1 RLKTAGFFQES
12 VEHLGLD
19 MWDLLKHLWPDFS
32 QMLNG
37 TTNGISAWFWS
48 FTCFIFLLS
57 LFFLIKHYLN
67 FIERNKALRS
77 LLDGQSRET
86 LAYSRRE
93 ILQRA
98 QKLNAN
104 NIGHLWQEFDES
116 LVLSSDKKQLFNSID
131 AEHFFNAKTLATG
144 LTASRL
150 LAATPSF
157 LVAIGVLGTFVGLTI
172 GLEGLVGNTA
182 EIETLKSGIN
192 KLISGAAVA
201 FMTSVWGVTFSL
213 LLNLCEKLFERK
225 ALNDIQDLQNRIDF
239 LYPRLP
245 AEQSLVHIAEYSKES
260 KEALQELH
268 ERIGDRL
275 QESINGM
282 SEAMQNAL
290 TDTLNNIMGPAI
302 QTLVHSTNQQ
312 SSQVMENLVSSFMEG
327 MSSAGR
333 VQGEQLEKV
342 AADVNIAVSSMGE
355 RLEQLF
361 SKLSSQQTSSLDAQ
375 DEQSKR
381 FQEQLQQLANSADER
396 QGQLESRFGK
406 MMGDLAQQHEQQQT
420 TLLEQQQKML
430 GSLGTASQ
438 QQIEAMTSAVQQQQ
452 NTLQDAVGK
461 LLDNVSQQGA
471 QADVREQIRQDK
483 FQQQLTDVTQ
493 QQQAL
498 LTALADSVQAGQQQ
512 SRQMAEQHQQ
522 LLTRLQQV
530 TDSAAQSSKHM
541 DSSANQLGL
550 LSTNVRS
557 AADLLGQRL
566 EQVTQQ
572 IEQAGSQNAALTD
585 QLKQQAEM
593 LARLQ
598 DGLLQGAER
607 FEQAASEARHGF
619 VEMKQTQQQFLTG
632 VRTEF
637 NALGETLRSQVEAIE
652 KQAEQ
657 WLQKYASEVS
667 TQVHE
672 RMDQWNKVSLEYAT
686 KMYHT
691 AEAMSSVLD
700 ELEQR

>member
-1 RLKTAGFFQES
+1 
-12 VEHLGLD
+12 
-19 MWDLLKHLWPDFS
+19 MWDLLKHLWPDLS

-48 FTCFIFLLS
+48 LTFLIFALS
-57 LFFLIKHYLN
+57 LFFLFKHYRN
-67 FIERNKALRS
+67 FIEKNKALRS
-77 LLDGQSRET
+77 LLDGQDRET
-86 LAYSRRE
+86 LADSRRE
-93 ILQRA
+93 TLQKA
-98 QKLNAN
+98 KTLNAD
-104 NIGHLWQEFDES
+104 NIGLLWQEFDES
-116 LVLSSDKKQLFNSID
+116 LVLSSDKKQLFNTID
-131 AEHFFNAKTLATG
+131 AEHFFNAKNLATG
-144 LTASRL
+144 LTSSRL

-172 GLEGLVGNTA
+172 GLEGLVGNTT

-213 LLNLCEKLFERK
+213 LLNLLEKLFERS
-225 ALNDIQDLQNRIDF
+225 ALNHIQDLQNKIDF

-245 AEQSLVHIAEYSKES
+245 AEQSLVHIAEHSKES

-461 LLDNVSQQGA
+461 LLDNLSQQGA

-598 DGLLQGAER
+598 DGLLMGAER

>member
-1 RLKTAGFFQES
+1 
-12 VEHLGLD
+12 

-201 FMTSVWGVTFSL
+201 FMTSVWGVAFSL

-667 TQVHE
+667 AQVHE

>member
-1 RLKTAGFFQES
+1 
-12 VEHLGLD
+12 

-48 FTCFIFLLS
+48 LTFFIFALS
-57 LFFLIKHYLN
+57 LFFLFKHYRN
-67 FIERNKALRS
+67 FIEKNKALRS
-77 LLDGQSRET
+77 LLDGQDRET
-86 LAYSRRE
+86 LADSRRE

-98 QKLNAN
+98 KKLDAN
-104 NIGHLWQEFDES
+104 NIGLLWQEFDES
-116 LVLSSDKKQLFNSID
+116 LVLSSDKKQLFNTID
-131 AEHFFNAKTLATG
+131 AEHFFNAKNLATG
-144 LTASRL
+144 LTSSRL

-201 FMTSVWGVTFSL
+201 FMTSVWGVAFSL

-245 AEQSLVHIAEYSKES
+245 AEQSLVHIAEHSKES

-282 SEAMQNAL
+282 SESMQNAL

-312 SSQVMENLVSSFMEG
+312 SSQVMENLVGSFMEG

-342 AADVNIAVSSMGE
+342 AADVNTAVSSMSE

-361 SKLSSQQTSSLDAQ
+361 NKLSTQQASSLDAQ
-375 DEQSKR
+375 DEQSRR
-381 FQEQLQQLANSADER
+381 FQDQLQQLANSADER
-396 QGQLESRFGK
+396 QGLLESRFGK
-406 MMGDLAQQHEQQQT
+406 MMGDLAQQHDQQQT
-420 TLLEQQQKML
+420 ELLVQQQKML

-438 QQIEAMTSAVQQQQ
+438 QQIEAITSAVQQQQ
-452 NTLQDAVGK
+452 NALQDAVGK
-461 LLDNVSQQGA
+461 LLDNLSQQGA
-471 QADVREQIRQDK
+471 QADVREQVRQEK
-483 FQQQLTDVTQ
+483 FQQQLDDVTQ

-498 LTALADSVQAGQQQ
+498 LTALANSVQAGQQQ

-522 LLTRLQQV
+522 LLVRLQQV

-557 AADLLGQRL
+557 AAELLGQRM
-566 EQVTQQ
+566 EQVTQR
-572 IEQAGSQNAALTD
+572 IEQAGSQNIALTD

-607 FEQAASEARHGF
+607 FEQAASEARNGF
-619 VEMKQTQQQFLTG
+619 GEMKQTQQLFLTG

-657 WLQKYASEVS
+657 WMQKYASEVS

>member
-1 RLKTAGFFQES
+1 
-12 VEHLGLD
+12 
-19 MWDLLKHLWPDFS
+19 MWDLLKHLWPDLS

-48 FTCFIFLLS
+48 LTFLIFALS
-57 LFFLIKHYLN
+57 LFFLFKHYRN
-67 FIERNKALRS
+67 FIEKNKALRS
-77 LLDGQSRET
+77 LLDGQDRET
-86 LAYSRRE
+86 LADSRRE
-93 ILQRA
+93 TLQKA
-98 QKLNAN
+98 KTLNAD
-104 NIGHLWQEFDES
+104 NIGLLWQEFDES
-116 LVLSSDKKQLFNSID
+116 LVLSSDKKQLFNTID
-131 AEHFFNAKTLATG
+131 AEHFFNAKNLATG
-144 LTASRL
+144 LTSSRL

-172 GLEGLVGNTA
+172 GLEGLVGNTT

-213 LLNLCEKLFERK
+213 LLNLLEKLFERS
-225 ALNDIQDLQNRIDF
+225 ALNHIQDLQNKIDF

-245 AEQSLVHIAEYSKES
+245 AEQSLVHIAEHSKES

-461 LLDNVSQQGA
+461 LLDNLSQQGA

-598 DGLLQGAER
+598 DGLLMGAER

-637 NALGETLRSQVEAIE
+637 NALGETLRSQ
-652 KQAEQ
+652 
-657 WLQKYASEVS
+657 
-667 TQVHE
+667 
-672 RMDQWNKVSLEYAT
+672 
-686 KMYHT
+686 
-691 AEAMSSVLD
+691 
-700 ELEQR
+700 

>member
-1 RLKTAGFFQES
+1 
-12 VEHLGLD
+12 

-86 LAYSRRE
+86 LAYSRRK

-201 FMTSVWGVTFSL
+201 FMTSVWGVAFSL

>member
-1 RLKTAGFFQES
+1 
-12 VEHLGLD
+12 

-461 LLDNVSQQGA
+461 LLDNLSQQGA

-598 DGLLQGAER
+598 DGLLMGAER

>member
-1 RLKTAGFFQES
+1 
-12 VEHLGLD
+12 

-201 FMTSVWGVTFSL
+201 FMTSVWGVAFSL

-461 LLDNVSQQGA
+461 LLDNLSQQGA

-566 EQVTQQ
+566 EQVTHQ

>member
-1 RLKTAGFFQES
+1 
-12 VEHLGLD
+12 

-48 FTCFIFLLS
+48 LTFLIFALS
-57 LFFLIKHYLN
+57 LFFLFKHYRN
-67 FIERNKALRS
+67 FIEKNKALRS
-77 LLDGQSRET
+77 LLDGQDRET
-86 LAYSRRE
+86 LADSRRE

-98 QKLNAN
+98 KKLDAN
-104 NIGHLWQEFDES
+104 NIGLLWQEFDES
-116 LVLSSDKKQLFNSID
+116 LVLSSDKKQLFNTID
-131 AEHFFNAKTLATG
+131 AEHFFNAKNLATG
-144 LTASRL
+144 LTSSRL

-172 GLEGLVGNTA
+172 GLEGLVGNTT

-213 LLNLCEKLFERK
+213 SLNLIEKLFERS
-225 ALNDIQDLQNRIDF
+225 ALNHIQDLQNKIDF

-245 AEQSLVHIAEYSKES
+245 AEQSLVHIAEHSKES

-282 SEAMQNAL
+282 SESMQNAL

-312 SSQVMENLVSSFMEG
+312 SSQVMENLVGSFMEG

-342 AADVNIAVSSMGE
+342 AADVNTAVSSMSE

-361 SKLSSQQTSSLDAQ
+361 NKLSTQQASSLDAQ
-375 DEQSKR
+375 DEQSRR
-381 FQEQLQQLANSADER
+381 FQDQLQQLANSADER
-396 QGQLESRFGK
+396 QGLLESRFGK
-406 MMGDLAQQHEQQQT
+406 MMGDLAQQHDQQQT
-420 TLLEQQQKML
+420 ELLVQQQKML

-438 QQIEAMTSAVQQQQ
+438 QQIEAITSAVQQQQ
-452 NTLQDAVGK
+452 NALQDAVGK

-471 QADVREQIRQDK
+471 QADVREQVRQEK
-483 FQQQLTDVTQ
+483 FQQQLDDVTQ

-498 LTALADSVQAGQQQ
+498 LTALANSVQAGQQQ

-522 LLTRLQQV
+522 LLVRLQQV

-557 AADLLGQRL
+557 AAELLGQRM
-566 EQVTQQ
+566 EQVTQR
-572 IEQAGSQNAALTD
+572 IEQAGSQNIALTD

-593 LARLQ
+593 LARLH

-607 FEQAASEARHGF
+607 FEQAASEARNGF
-619 VEMKQTQQQFLTG
+619 GEMKQTQQLFLTG

-657 WLQKYASEVS
+657 WMQKYASEVS

>member
-1 RLKTAGFFQES
+1 
-12 VEHLGLD
+12 

-172 GLEGLVGNTA
+172 GLEGLVGNTS

-201 FMTSVWGVTFSL
+201 FMTSVWGVAFSL

-461 LLDNVSQQGA
+461 LLDNLSQQGA

>member
-1 RLKTAGFFQES
+1 
-12 VEHLGLD
+12 

-290 TDTLNNIMGPAI
+290 TDTLNHIMGPAI

-461 LLDNVSQQGA
+461 LLDNLSQQGA

-483 FQQQLTDVTQ
+483 FQQQLTDETQ

-598 DGLLQGAER
+598 DGLLMGAER

>member
-1 RLKTAGFFQES
+1 
-12 VEHLGLD
+12 

-461 LLDNVSQQGA
+461 LLDNLSQQGA

-667 TQVHE
+667 AQVHE
-672 RMDQWNKVSLEYAT
+672 RMEQWNKVSLEYAT

>member
-1 RLKTAGFFQES
+1 
-12 VEHLGLD
+12 

-598 DGLLQGAER
+598 DGLLMGAER

>member
-1 RLKTAGFFQES
+1 
-12 VEHLGLD
+12 

-48 FTCFIFLLS
+48 LTCFIFVLS
-57 LFFLIKHYLN
+57 LFFLFKHYRH

-98 QKLNAN
+98 QKLNVN
-104 NIGHLWQEFDES
+104 NIGLLWQEFDES

-172 GLEGLVGNTA
+172 GLEGLVGNTS

-201 FMTSVWGVTFSL
+201 FMTSVWGVAFSL
-213 LLNLCEKLFERK
+213 LLNLLEKLFERR
-225 ALNDIQDLQNRIDF
+225 ALIHIRDLQNKIDF

-282 SEAMQNAL
+282 SDAMQNAL
-290 TDTLNNIMGPAI
+290 THTLNNIMGPAI
-302 QTLVHSTNQQ
+302 QTLVHSTSQQ
-312 SSQVMENLVSSFMEG
+312 STQLMENMVGSFMEG
-327 MSSAGR
+327 ISSAGR
-333 VQGEQLEKV
+333 EQGEQLDKV
-342 AADVNIAVSSMGE
+342 AADVNAAVSSMGE

-361 SKLSSQQTSSLDAQ
+361 SKISIQQASSLDAQ
-375 DEQSKR
+375 DEQSRR
-381 FQEQLQQLANSADER
+381 FQLQLQQLANSADER
-396 QGQLESRFGK
+396 QGQLESRFGR
-406 MMGDLAQQHEQQQT
+406 MMGDLAQQYEQQKT

-471 QADVREQIRQDK
+471 QADVRENIRQET

-493 QQQAL
+493 QQQVL

-522 LLTRLQQV
+522 LLVRLQQV

-572 IEQAGSQNAALTD
+572 IEHTGSQNAALTD

-598 DGLLQGAER
+598 DALLQGAER
-607 FEQAASEARHGF
+607 FEQAASEARNGF
-619 VEMKQTQQQFLTG
+619 GEMKLTQQQFLTG
-632 VRTEF
+632 VKTEF
-637 NALGETLRSQVEAIE
+637 NGLGETLRSQVEAIE

-667 TQVHE
+667 SQVHE

>member
-1 RLKTAGFFQES
+1 
-12 VEHLGLD
+12 

-48 FTCFIFLLS
+48 LTFLIFALS
-57 LFFLIKHYLN
+57 LFFLFKHYRN
-67 FIERNKALRS
+67 FIEKNKALRS
-77 LLDGQSRET
+77 LLDGQDRET
-86 LAYSRRE
+86 LADSRRE
-93 ILQRA
+93 TLQRA
-98 QKLNAN
+98 KKLDAN
-104 NIGHLWQEFDES
+104 NIGLLWQEFDES
-116 LVLSSDKKQLFNSID
+116 LVLSSDKKQLFNTID
-131 AEHFFNAKTLATG
+131 AEHFFNAKNLATG
-144 LTASRL
+144 LTSSRL

-172 GLEGLVGNTA
+172 GLEGLVGNTT

-213 LLNLCEKLFERK
+213 SLNLIEKLFERS
-225 ALNDIQDLQNRIDF
+225 ALNHIQDLQNKIDF

-245 AEQSLVHIAEYSKES
+245 AEQSLVHIAEHSKES

-282 SEAMQNAL
+282 SESMQNAL

-312 SSQVMENLVSSFMEG
+312 SSQVMENLVGSFMEG

-342 AADVNIAVSSMGE
+342 AADVNTAVSSMSE

-361 SKLSSQQTSSLDAQ
+361 NKLSTQQASSLDAQ
-375 DEQSKR
+375 DEQSRR
-381 FQEQLQQLANSADER
+381 FQDQLQQLANSADER
-396 QGQLESRFGK
+396 QGLLESRFGK
-406 MMGDLAQQHEQQQT
+406 MMGVLAQQHDQQQT
-420 TLLEQQQKML
+420 ELLVQQQKML

-438 QQIEAMTSAVQQQQ
+438 QQIEAITSAVQQQQ
-452 NTLQDAVGK
+452 NALQDAVGK

-471 QADVREQIRQDK
+471 QADVREQVRQEK
-483 FQQQLTDVTQ
+483 FQQQLDDVTQ

-498 LTALADSVQAGQQQ
+498 LTALANSVQAGQQQ

-522 LLTRLQQV
+522 LLVRLQQV

-557 AADLLGQRL
+557 AAELLGQRM
-566 EQVTQQ
+566 EQVTQR
-572 IEQAGSQNAALTD
+572 IEQAGSQNIALTD

-607 FEQAASEARHGF
+607 FEQAASEARNGF
-619 VEMKQTQQQFLTG
+619 GEMKQTQQLFLTG

-657 WLQKYASEVS
+657 WMQKYASEVS

>member
-1 RLKTAGFFQES
+1 
-12 VEHLGLD
+12 

-48 FTCFIFLLS
+48 LTFLIFALS
-57 LFFLIKHYLN
+57 LFFLFKHYRN
-67 FIERNKALRS
+67 FIEKNKALRS
-77 LLDGQSRET
+77 LLDGQDRET
-86 LAYSRRE
+86 LADSRRE
-93 ILQRA
+93 TLQRA
-98 QKLNAN
+98 KKLDAN
-104 NIGHLWQEFDES
+104 NIGLLWQEFDES
-116 LVLSSDKKQLFNSID
+116 LVLSSDKIQLFNTID
-131 AEHFFNAKTLATG
+131 AEHFFNAKNLATG
-144 LTASRL
+144 LTSSRL

-172 GLEGLVGNTA
+172 GLEGLVGNTT

-213 LLNLCEKLFERK
+213 SLNLIEKLFERS
-225 ALNDIQDLQNRIDF
+225 ALNHIQDLQNKIDF

-245 AEQSLVHIAEYSKES
+245 AEQSLVHIAEHSKES

-275 QESINGM
+275 QESISGM

-312 SSQVMENLVSSFMEG
+312 SSQVMENLVGSFMEG

-342 AADVNIAVSSMGE
+342 AADVNTAVSSMSE

-361 SKLSSQQTSSLDAQ
+361 NKLSTQQASSLDAQ
-375 DEQSKR
+375 DEQSRR
-381 FQEQLQQLANSADER
+381 FQDQLQQLANSADER
-396 QGQLESRFGK
+396 QGLLESRFGK
-406 MMGDLAQQHEQQQT
+406 MMGDLAQQHDQQQT
-420 TLLEQQQKML
+420 ELLVQQQKML

-438 QQIEAMTSAVQQQQ
+438 QQIEAITSAVQQQQ
-452 NTLQDAVGK
+452 NALQDAVGK

-471 QADVREQIRQDK
+471 QADVREQVRQEK
-483 FQQQLTDVTQ
+483 FQQQLDDVTQ

-498 LTALADSVQAGQQQ
+498 LTALANSVQAGQQQ

-522 LLTRLQQV
+522 LLVRLQQV

-557 AADLLGQRL
+557 AAELLGQRM
-566 EQVTQQ
+566 EQVTQR
-572 IEQAGSQNAALTD
+572 IEQAGSQNIALTD

-607 FEQAASEARHGF
+607 FEQAASEARNGF
-619 VEMKQTQQQFLTG
+619 GEMKQTQQLFLTG

-657 WLQKYASEVS
+657 WMQKYASEVS

-672 RMDQWNKVSLEYAT
+672 RMEQWNKVSLEYAT

>member
-1 RLKTAGFFQES
+1 
-12 VEHLGLD
+12 

-461 LLDNVSQQGA
+461 LLDNLSQQGA

>member
-1 RLKTAGFFQES
+1 
-12 VEHLGLD
+12 

-48 FTCFIFLLS
+48 FTCFIFVLS
-57 LFFLIKHYLN
+57 LFFLFKHYRH

-86 LAYSRRE
+86 LAHSRRE

-104 NIGHLWQEFDES
+104 NIGLLWQEFDES
-116 LVLSSDKKQLFNSID
+116 LVLSSDNKQLFNSID

-172 GLEGLVGNTA
+172 GLEGLVGNTS
-182 EIETLKSGIN
+182 EIETLKSGID

-201 FMTSVWGVTFSL
+201 FMTSVWGVAFSL
-213 LLNLCEKLFERK
+213 LLNLLEKLFERS
-225 ALNDIQDLQNRIDF
+225 ALIHIQDLQNRIDF

-302 QTLVHSTNQQ
+302 QTLVHSTSQQ
-312 SSQVMENLVSSFMEG
+312 SSQVMENLVGSFMEG

-333 VQGEQLEKV
+333 IQGEQLEKV
-342 AADVNIAVSSMGE
+342 AADVNTAVSSMGE

-361 SKLSSQQTSSLDAQ
+361 SKLSTQQASSLDAQ
-375 DEQSKR
+375 DEQSRR

-406 MMGDLAQQHEQQQT
+406 MMGDLAQQHEQQQS

-438 QQIEAMTSAVQQQQ
+438 QQIETMTSAVQRQQ
-452 NTLQDAVGK
+452 NALQDAVGK

-471 QADVREQIRQDK
+471 QADVREQIRQEK
-483 FQQQLTDVTQ
+483 FQQQLAEVTQ

-498 LTALADSVQAGQQQ
+498 LTALADSVHAGQQQ

-522 LLTRLQQV
+522 LLARLQQV

-557 AADLLGQRL
+557 AAELLGQRL
-566 EQVTQQ
+566 EQVTQR
-572 IEQAGSQNAALTD
+572 IEQAGNQNAALTD

-607 FEQAASEARHGF
+607 FEQAASEARNGF
-619 VEMKQTQQQFLTG
+619 GEMKQTQQQFLTG
-632 VRTEF
+632 VKTEF

-672 RMDQWNKVSLEYAT
+672 RMDQWNQVSLEYAT

>member
-1 RLKTAGFFQES
+1 
-12 VEHLGLD
+12 

-37 TTNGISAWFWS
+37 TTNGISVWFWS
-48 FTCFIFLLS
+48 LIFFIFTLS
-57 LFFLIKHYLN
+57 LFFLLKHYLN
-67 FIERNKALRS
+67 FIHRVKAVRS
-77 LLDGQSRET
+77 LLDEQSREA

-98 QKLNAN
+98 QKLDAN
-104 NIGHLWQEFDES
+104 NVGRLWQEFDES
-116 LVLSSDKKQLFNSID
+116 LVLSSDNKQLFNSID
-131 AEHFFNAKTLATG
+131 AEHFFNAKTLASG

-172 GLEGLVGNTA
+172 GLEGLVGKTT
-182 EIETLKSGIN
+182 EIETLKSGID

-201 FMTSVWGVTFSL
+201 FMTSVWGVAFSL
-213 LLNLCEKLFERK
+213 LLNLIEKLFERD
-225 ALNDIQDLQNRIDF
+225 ALIRIQNLQNDIDF

-268 ERIGDRL
+268 ERIGNRL

-282 SEAMQNAL
+282 GESMQNAI
-290 TDTLNNIMGPAI
+290 TDALNNIMGPAI
-302 QTLVHSTNQQ
+302 QTLINSASQQ
-312 SSQVMENLVSSFMEG
+312 SNQVMENLVGNFMDG
-327 MSSAGR
+327 ITSTGR
-333 VQGEQLEKV
+333 MQGKQLEKV
-342 AADVNIAVSSMGE
+342 AADVNTAVSGMSE

-361 SKLSSQQTSSLDAQ
+361 TKLSTQQTSSLDAQ
-375 DEQSKR
+375 DQQSRR
-381 FQEQLQQLANSADER
+381 FQVQLQQLAKSADER

-406 MMGDLAQQHEQQQT
+406 MMGDLAQQHDQQQT
-420 TLLEQQQKML
+420 ALLEQQQKIL

-438 QQIEAMTSAVQQQQ
+438 QQIDVMTSAVQQQQ
-452 NTLQDAVGK
+452 NSLQDAVCK
-461 LLDNVSQQGA
+461 LLDNVSQQGV
-471 QADVREQIRQDK
+471 QADYREQLRQEK
-483 FQQQLTDVTQ
+483 VQQLLDDVTQ

-498 LTALADSVQAGQQQ
+498 LTALANSVQAGQEQ
-512 SRQMAEQHQQ
+512 SREMAEQHQQ
-522 LLTRLQQV
+522 LLASLQQV
-530 TDSAAQSSKHM
+530 ADAAVQSSQHM

-550 LSTNVRS
+550 LSTNVRTAS
-557 AADLLGQRL
+557 ELLGQRL

-572 IEQAGSQNAALTD
+572 IEQASSQNIALTD
-585 QLKQQAEM
+585 QLKQQAQM

-598 DGLLQGAER
+598 DGLLQGAAR
-607 FEQAASEARHGF
+607 FEQAATEARNGF
-619 VEMKQTQQQFLTG
+619 SEMKQTQQQFLTG
-632 VRTEF
+632 VKSEF

-657 WLQKYASEVS
+657 WLQKYASEVN

-672 RMDQWNKVSLEYAT
+672 RMAQWNQVSLEYAT

>member
-1 RLKTAGFFQES
+1 
-12 VEHLGLD
+12 

-48 FTCFIFLLS
+48 LTFLIFALS
-57 LFFLIKHYLN
+57 LFFLFKHYRN
-67 FIERNKALRS
+67 FIEKNKALRS
-77 LLDGQSRET
+77 LLDGQDRET
-86 LAYSRRE
+86 LADSRRE
-93 ILQRA
+93 TLQRA
-98 QKLNAN
+98 KKLDAN
-104 NIGHLWQEFDES
+104 NIGLLWQEFDES
-116 LVLSSDKKQLFNSID
+116 LVLSSDKKQLFNTID
-131 AEHFFNAKTLATG
+131 AEHFFNAKNLATG
-144 LTASRL
+144 LTSSRL

-172 GLEGLVGNTA
+172 GLEGLVGNTT

-213 LLNLCEKLFERK
+213 SLNLIEKLFERS
-225 ALNDIQDLQNRIDF
+225 ALNHIQDLQNKIDF

-302 QTLVHSTNQQ
+302 QTLVHSTSQQ
-312 SSQVMENLVSSFMEG
+312 SSQVMENLVGSFMEG

-342 AADVNIAVSSMGE
+342 AADVNTAVSSMGE

-361 SKLSSQQTSSLDAQ
+361 SKLSTQQASSLDAQ
-375 DEQSKR
+375 DEQSRR

-438 QQIEAMTSAVQQQQ
+438 QQIETMTSAVQRQQ
-452 NTLQDAVGK
+452 NALQDAVGK

-471 QADVREQIRQDK
+471 QADVREQIRQEK

-522 LLTRLQQV
+522 LLARLQQV

-557 AADLLGQRL
+557 AAELLGQRL
-566 EQVTQQ
+566 EQVTQR
-572 IEQAGSQNAALTD
+572 IEHAGSQNAALTD

-607 FEQAASEARHGF
+607 FEQAASEARNGF
-619 VEMKQTQQQFLTG
+619 GEMRQTQQQFLTG

-672 RMDQWNKVSLEYAT
+672 RMDQWNQVSLEYAT

>member
-1 RLKTAGFFQES
+1 MGNQE
-12 VEHLGLD
+12 
-19 MWDLLKHLWPDFS
+19 HLWPDFS

-201 FMTSVWGVTFSL
+201 FMTSVWGVAFSL

-461 LLDNVSQQGA
+461 LLDNLSQQGA

>member
-1 RLKTAGFFQES
+1 
-12 VEHLGLD
+12 

-312 SSQVMENLVSSFMEG
+312 SSQVMENLVGSFMEG

-342 AADVNIAVSSMGE
+342 AADVNTAVSSMSE

-361 SKLSSQQTSSLDAQ
+361 NKLSTQQASSLDAQ
-375 DEQSKR
+375 DEQSRR
-381 FQEQLQQLANSADER
+381 FQDQLQQLANSADER
-396 QGQLESRFGK
+396 QGLLESRFGK
-406 MMGDLAQQHEQQQT
+406 MMGDLAQQHDQQQT
-420 TLLEQQQKML
+420 ELLVQQQKML

-438 QQIEAMTSAVQQQQ
+438 QQIEAITSAVQQQQ
-452 NTLQDAVGK
+452 NALQDAVGK
-461 LLDNVSQQGA
+461 LLDNLSQQGA

>member
-1 RLKTAGFFQES
+1 
-12 VEHLGLD
+12 

-48 FTCFIFLLS
+48 LTFLIFALS
-57 LFFLIKHYLN
+57 LFFLFKHYRN
-67 FIERNKALRS
+67 FIEKNKALRS
-77 LLDGQSRET
+77 LLDGQDRET
-86 LAYSRRE
+86 LADSRRE
-93 ILQRA
+93 TLQKA
-98 QKLNAN
+98 KTLNAD
-104 NIGHLWQEFDES
+104 NIGLLWQEFDES
-116 LVLSSDKKQLFNSID
+116 LVLSSDKKQLFNTID
-131 AEHFFNAKTLATG
+131 AEHFFNAKNLATG
-144 LTASRL
+144 LTSSRL

-172 GLEGLVGNTA
+172 GLEGLVGNTT

-213 LLNLCEKLFERK
+213 LLNLLEKLFERS
-225 ALNDIQDLQNRIDF
+225 ALNHIQDLQNKIDF

-245 AEQSLVHIAEYSKES
+245 AEQSLVHIAEHSKES

-461 LLDNVSQQGA
+461 LLDNLSQQGA

-598 DGLLQGAER
+598 DGLLMGAER

>member
-1 RLKTAGFFQES
+1 
-12 VEHLGLD
+12 
-19 MWDLLKHLWPDFS
+19 MWDLLKHLWPDLS

-48 FTCFIFLLS
+48 LTFLIFALS
-57 LFFLIKHYLN
+57 LFFLFKHYRN
-67 FIERNKALRS
+67 FIEKNKALRS
-77 LLDGQSRET
+77 LLDGQDRET
-86 LAYSRRE
+86 LADSRRE
-93 ILQRA
+93 TLQKA
-98 QKLNAN
+98 KTLNAD
-104 NIGHLWQEFDES
+104 NIGLLWQEFDES
-116 LVLSSDKKQLFNSID
+116 LVLSSDKKQLFNTID
-131 AEHFFNAKTLATG
+131 AEHFFNAKNLATG
-144 LTASRL
+144 LTSSRL

-172 GLEGLVGNTA
+172 GLEGLVGNTT

-213 LLNLCEKLFERK
+213 LLNLLEKLFERS
-225 ALNDIQDLQNRIDF
+225 ALNHIQDLQNKIDF

-245 AEQSLVHIAEYSKES
+245 AEQSLVHIAEHSKES

-461 LLDNVSQQGA
+461 LLDNLSQQGA

-598 DGLLQGAER
+598 DGLLMGAER

-672 RMDQWNKVSLEYAT
+672 RMEQWNKVSLEYAT

>member
-1 RLKTAGFFQES
+1 
-12 VEHLGLD
+12 

-201 FMTSVWGVTFSL
+201 FMTSVWGVAFSL

-672 RMDQWNKVSLEYAT
+672 RMDQWNQVSLEYAT

>member
-1 RLKTAGFFQES
+1 ML
-12 VEHLGLD
+12 
-19 MWDLLKHLWPDFS
+19 DLLTHLWPNFS

-37 TTNGISAWFWS
+37 NALGISAWFWS
-48 FTCFIFLLS
+48 LTFGIFALS
-57 LFFLIKHYLN
+57 LFFLIKHYLH
-67 FIERNKALRS
+67 FRMRNQALRS
-77 LLDGQSRET
+77 LLDNQSKETLAQTRRET
-86 LAYSRRE
+86 L
-93 ILQRA
+93 QRA
-98 QKLNAN
+98 KQLKAD
-104 NIGHLWQEFDES
+104 NIGKLWQEFDES
-116 LVLSSDKKQLFNSID
+116 LVMSSDQTQLFNTLD

-201 FMTSVWGVTFSL
+201 FMTSVWGVAFSL
-213 LLNLCEKLFERK
+213 LLNLFEKLFERS
-225 ALNDIQDLQNRIDF
+225 ALIHIQALQNEIDF
-239 LYPRLP
+239 RYPRLP

-302 QTLVHSTNQQ
+302 QTLVHSTSQQ
-312 SSQVMENLVSSFMEG
+312 SSQVMENLVGSFMEG

-342 AADVNIAVSSMGE
+342 AADVNTAVSSMGE

-361 SKLSSQQTSSLDAQ
+361 SKLSTQQTSSLDAQ
-375 DEQSKR
+375 EEQSRR

-438 QQIEAMTSAVQQQQ
+438 QQIETMTSAVQRQQ
-452 NTLQDAVGK
+452 NALQDAVGK

-471 QADVREQIRQDK
+471 QADVREQIRQEK

-522 LLTRLQQV
+522 LLARLQQV

-557 AADLLGQRL
+557 AAELLGQRL
-566 EQVTQQ
+566 EQVTQR

-607 FEQAASEARHGF
+607 FEQAASEARNGF
-619 VEMKQTQQQFLTG
+619 GEMRQTQQQFLTG
-632 VRTEF
+632 VKSEF

-667 TQVHE
+667 TQVHD
-672 RMDQWNKVSLEYAT
+672 RMDQWNQVSLEYAT

-691 AEAMSSVLD
+691 AEAMSSMLD

>member
-1 RLKTAGFFQES
+1 
-12 VEHLGLD
+12 

-48 FTCFIFLLS
+48 LTFLIFALS
-57 LFFLIKHYLN
+57 LFFLFKHYRN
-67 FIERNKALRS
+67 FIEKNKALRS
-77 LLDGQSRET
+77 LLDGQDRET
-86 LAYSRRE
+86 LADSRRE
-93 ILQRA
+93 TLQKA
-98 QKLNAN
+98 KTLNAD
-104 NIGHLWQEFDES
+104 NIGLLWQEFDES
-116 LVLSSDKKQLFNSID
+116 LVLSSDKKQLFNTID
-131 AEHFFNAKTLATG
+131 AEHFFNAKNLATG
-144 LTASRL
+144 LTSSRL

-172 GLEGLVGNTA
+172 GLEGLVGNTT

-213 LLNLCEKLFERK
+213 LLNLLEKLFERS
-225 ALNDIQDLQNRIDF
+225 ALNHIQDLQNKIDF

-245 AEQSLVHIAEYSKES
+245 AEQSLVHIAEHSKES

-312 SSQVMENLVSSFMEG
+312 SSQVMENLVGSFMEG

-342 AADVNIAVSSMGE
+342 AADVNTAVSSMSE

-361 SKLSSQQTSSLDAQ
+361 NKLSTQQASSLDAQ
-375 DEQSKR
+375 DEQSRR
-381 FQEQLQQLANSADER
+381 FQDQLQQLANSADER
-396 QGQLESRFGK
+396 QVLLESRFGK
-406 MMGDLAQQHEQQQT
+406 MMSDLTQQHDRHQT
-420 TLLEQQQKML
+420 ALLEQQQKML
-430 GSLGTASQ
+430 GGLGTASQ
-438 QQIEAMTSAVQQQQ
+438 QQIEAMTFAVQQQQ
-452 NTLQDAVGK
+452 NALQDAVGK

-471 QADVREQIRQDK
+471 QADVREQVRQEK
-483 FQQQLTDVTQ
+483 FQQQLDDVAQ

-498 LTALADSVQAGQQQ
+498 LTALAESVQAGQQQ

-522 LLTRLQQV
+522 LLVRLQQV
-530 TDSAAQSSKHM
+530 TDSATQSSKHM

-557 AADLLGQRL
+557 AAELLGQRL
-566 EQVTQQ
+566 EQVTQR
-572 IEQAGSQNAALTD
+572 IEQAGSQNIALTD

-598 DGLLQGAER
+598 DGLLMGAER

-619 VEMKQTQQQFLTG
+619 GEMKQTQQQFLIG

>member
-1 RLKTAGFFQES
+1 
-12 VEHLGLD
+12 

-172 GLEGLVGNTA
+172 GLAGLVGNTA

-201 FMTSVWGVTFSL
+201 FMTSVWGVAFSL

-302 QTLVHSTNQQ
+302 QTLVHSTSQQ
-312 SSQVMENLVSSFMEG
+312 SSQVMENLVGSFMEG

-522 LLTRLQQV
+522 LLVRLQQV

-598 DGLLQGAER
+598 DGLLMGAER

>member
-1 RLKTAGFFQES
+1 
-12 VEHLGLD
+12 

-201 FMTSVWGVTFSL
+201 FMTSVWGVAFSL

-461 LLDNVSQQGA
+461 LLDNLSQQGA

-585 QLKQQAEM
+585 
-593 LARLQ
+593 
-598 DGLLQGAER
+598 

>member
-1 RLKTAGFFQES
+1 ML
-12 VEHLGLD
+12 
-19 MWDLLKHLWPDFS
+19 DLLAHLWPNFS

-37 TTNGISAWFWS
+37 NALGISAWFWS
-48 FTCFIFLLS
+48 LTFGIFALS
-57 LFFLIKHYLN
+57 LFFLIKHYLH
-67 FIERNKALRS
+67 FRMRNQALRS
-77 LLDGQSRET
+77 LLDNQSKETLAQTRRET
-86 LAYSRRE
+86 L
-93 ILQRA
+93 QRA
-98 QKLNAN
+98 KQLKAD
-104 NIGHLWQEFDES
+104 NIGKLWQEFDES
-116 LVLSSDKKQLFNSID
+116 LVMSSDQTQLFNTLD

-201 FMTSVWGVTFSL
+201 FMTSVWGVAFSL
-213 LLNLCEKLFERK
+213 LLNLFEKLFERS
-225 ALNDIQDLQNRIDF
+225 ALIHIQALQNEIDF
-239 LYPRLP
+239 RYPRLP

-302 QTLVHSTNQQ
+302 QTLVHSTSQQ
-312 SSQVMENLVSSFMEG
+312 SSQVMENLVGSFMEG

-342 AADVNIAVSSMGE
+342 AADVNTAVSSMGE

-361 SKLSSQQTSSLDAQ
+361 SKLSTQQTSSLDAQ
-375 DEQSKR
+375 EEQSRR

-438 QQIEAMTSAVQQQQ
+438 QQIETMTSAVQRQQ
-452 NTLQDAVGK
+452 NALQDAVGK

-471 QADVREQIRQDK
+471 QADVREQIRQEK

-522 LLTRLQQV
+522 LLARLQQV

-557 AADLLGQRL
+557 AAELLGQRL
-566 EQVTQQ
+566 EQVTQR

-607 FEQAASEARHGF
+607 FEQAASEARNGF
-619 VEMKQTQQQFLTG
+619 GEMKQTQQQFLTG
-632 VRTEF
+632 VKSEF

-672 RMDQWNKVSLEYAT
+672 RMDQWNQVSLEYAT

>member
-1 RLKTAGFFQES
+1 
-12 VEHLGLD
+12 
-19 MWDLLKHLWPDFS
+19 MWDLLKHLWPDLS

-48 FTCFIFLLS
+48 LTFLIFALS
-57 LFFLIKHYLN
+57 LFFLFKHYRN
-67 FIERNKALRS
+67 FIEKNKALRS
-77 LLDGQSRET
+77 LLDGQDRET
-86 LAYSRRE
+86 LADSRRE
-93 ILQRA
+93 TLQKA
-98 QKLNAN
+98 KTLNAD
-104 NIGHLWQEFDES
+104 NIGLLWQEFDES
-116 LVLSSDKKQLFNSID
+116 LVLSSDKKQLFNTID
-131 AEHFFNAKTLATG
+131 AEHFFNAKNLATG
-144 LTASRL
+144 LTSSRL

-172 GLEGLVGNTA
+172 GLEGLVGNTT

-213 LLNLCEKLFERK
+213 LLNLLEKLFERS
-225 ALNDIQDLQNRIDF
+225 ALNHIQDLQNKIDF

-245 AEQSLVHIAEYSKES
+245 AEQSLVHIAEHSKES

-461 LLDNVSQQGA
+461 LLDNLSQQGA

>member
-1 RLKTAGFFQES
+1 
-12 VEHLGLD
+12 

-201 FMTSVWGVTFSL
+201 FMTSVWGVAFSL

-461 LLDNVSQQGA
+461 LLDNLSQQGA

-598 DGLLQGAER
+598 DGLLMGAER

>member
-1 RLKTAGFFQES
+1 
-12 VEHLGLD
+12 

-201 FMTSVWGVTFSL
+201 FMTSVWGVAFSL

-667 TQVHE
+667 AQVHE

-691 AEAMSSVLD
+691 AE
-700 ELEQR
+700 

>member
-1 RLKTAGFFQES
+1 
-12 VEHLGLD
+12 

-201 FMTSVWGVTFSL
+201 FMTSVWGVAFSL

-381 FQEQLQQLANSADER
+381 FQEQLQQLGNSADER

-461 LLDNVSQQGA
+461 LLDNLSQQGA

>member
-1 RLKTAGFFQES
+1 
-12 VEHLGLD
+12 

-201 FMTSVWGVTFSL
+201 FMTSVWGVAFSL

-483 FQQQLTDVTQ
+483 FQQQLTEVTQ

-667 TQVHE
+667 
-672 RMDQWNKVSLEYAT
+672 
-686 KMYHT
+686 
-691 AEAMSSVLD
+691 
-700 ELEQR
+700 